1 MYTIIF
7 FLKITMH
14 CIIYE
19 LKYTFT
25 GNILIQYIVYG
36 IKSVELENK
45 IQKLK
50 IFSHLVCNRHFTN

>member
-1 MYTIIF
+1 
-7 FLKITMH
+7 MH